1 MSSVEKALVG
11 RDEKRAPLKMP
22 AWEASKGQDQEYFLL
37 PKISMIL
44 KVPAG
49 RHFDSSFSPNQ
60 NSKFR
65 INPISKCVSGEPKSK
80 AGKVLNEFENF
91 KGFWNSPGGER
102 KTDTNHCRL
111 LTNGTEL
118 TVFTYIPLP

>member
-1 MSSVEKALVG
+1 MT
-11 RDEKRAPLKMP
+11 P
-22 AWEASKGQDQEYFLL
+22 AFLL
-37 PKISMIL
+37 IKI
-44 KVPAG
+44 
-49 RHFDSSFSPNQ
+49 Q
-60 NSKFR
+60 NFVSIQFL
-65 INPISKCVSGEPKSK
+65 CVSGEPKSK

-102 KTDTNHCRL
+102 KTDTNHYRL